1 MGSSQPVAPRHHES
15 VAIRRSQRIH
25 TDPGGGSLLGG
36 GAVAQFGSPVVGRLG
51 SVQGRGG
58 CFACRTSHAIGFEIH
73 PRLLVE
79 KGTVT
84 RSLAI
89 ATAARA

>member
-1 MGSSQPVAPRHHES
+1 
-15 VAIRRSQRIH
+15 
-25 TDPGGGSLLGG
+25 
-36 GAVAQFGSPVVGRLG
+36 VVGRLG